1 MHSEGET
8 IFHLAIANY
17 DKSVCLELVKC
28 FVGAGGNTTICNSK
42 GESALYTA
50 IRCGYTS
57 VAELLISHKV
67 PLPHDILPFALQQH
81 SSLQLVWLLSC
92 NGADMHST
100 SPEGETVFHLAIANY
115 NESMCLELVKIFVE
129 SGSNTNVCNSMEES
143 VLQTAF
149 AHRHISV
156 VELLFSHDN
165 PLDIQPRIQQEP
177 CLYCI
182 LHLYRENT
190 FLEWWQTLQT
200 IINVAE
206 E

>member
-17 DKSVCLELVKC
+17 DESVCLELVKC

-50 IRCGYTS
+50 VRRGYTP
-57 VAELLISHKV
+57 VTELLISHKV

-81 SSLQLVWLLSC
+81 SSPQLVRLLSC
-92 NGADMHST
+92 NGADMRSI
-100 SPEGETVFHLAIANY
+100 SPEGETVFQLAIANY
-115 NESMCLELVKIFVE
+115 NESTCLELVKIFVE
-129 SGSNTNVCNSMEES
+129 AGGNTDVCNSTGES

-149 AHRHISV
+149 AHGYISV

-177 CLYCI
+177 CLYCV
-182 LHLYRENT
+182 LHSCGENP
-190 FLEWWQTLQT
+190 
-200 IINVAE
+200 
-206 E
+206 